1 MCRNRCLYTQRTQLP
16 LLNSRYMT
24 VFHVLSLFE
33 GATHLFQV
41 QFVYCTSKLQHSS
54 PIQGRD
60 KLYPL
65 FQTSIVIAR
74 SSSE

>member
-1 MCRNRCLYTQRTQLP
+1 
-16 LLNSRYMT
+16 MT
-24 VFHVLSLFE
+24 VFHILSLFE